1 MDLRLAPE
9 DFEVR
14 RHGARYEQQVWAGGS
29 DDLVGEGGAVVAY
42 EVRGR
47 FTAES

>member
-1 MDLRLAPE
+1 VHLRLAPE

-29 DDLVGEGGAVVAY
+29 DDLVGEGGASFHAY
-42 EVRGR
+42 EV
-47 FTAES
+47 